1 MYRLNADVDKRNSLM
16 LNELV
21 PQSAQYTVKAIDS
34 VAGQTCHI
42 SRSSVSDKRSE
53 TCGLHGT
60 LKLAIGARVML
71 TANVDGLVNGA
82 RGEVVHIV
90 TNNTNDV
97 TSILVKFDNSRVG
110 LKSIQTSPYRAR
122 FANAVPL
129 NKCFLLKESV
139 DLKSNVCNSH

>member
-1 MYRLNADVDKRNSLM
+1 M

-53 TCGLHGT
+53 TCGLHST

-71 TANVDGLVNGA
+71 TANVDVSDGLVNGA

-122 FANAVPL
+122 FANVVPL